1 MKTKLLLSLFVTL
14 ALCAS
19 CDILQLG
26 PPKVTIGG
34 QTDLPANKVG
44 TTSSGYIKIDGDPIG
59 IKANSEVV
67 NNENGVVDLRITT
80 KLPIEYQH
88 LFIQPYVNPDGTV
101 DCTLNVINSTEGVAV
116 LNSKG
121 EQSVFAQYGAK
132 VGDKWEYKTED
143 GKKLV
148 RKVISKSETD
158 DFEYGFFNIKVTTVE
173 QNMPYPGYKKLIYKY
188 NHKFGM
194 VYFEIHLE
202 DGSVVSTTVI

>member
-1 MKTKLLLSLFVTL
+1 MKTKLLLSLFAIL
-14 ALCAS
+14 ALCVS
-19 CDILQLG
+19 CEILQLG
-26 PPKVTIGG
+26 SPKVTIGG
-34 QTDLPANKVG
+34 QTDLPENKVG
-44 TTSSGYIKIDGDPIG
+44 NTAVGYIKIDGDPIG
-59 IKANSEVV
+59 IKANAEVV

-80 KLPIEYQH
+80 KLPAEYSN
-88 LFIQPYVNPDGTV
+88 LFVQPYVNPDGSV
-101 DCTLNVINSTEGVAV
+101 DCTLNIINSTEGFAV

-121 EQSVFAQYGAK
+121 EQSVFARYDAK

-148 RKVISKSETD
+148 RKVISKSKTD
-158 DFEYGFFNIKVTTVE
+158 DFEYAFFYIKVTTVE
-173 QNMPYPGYKKLIYKY
+173 QNMPYPGFKKVIYKY